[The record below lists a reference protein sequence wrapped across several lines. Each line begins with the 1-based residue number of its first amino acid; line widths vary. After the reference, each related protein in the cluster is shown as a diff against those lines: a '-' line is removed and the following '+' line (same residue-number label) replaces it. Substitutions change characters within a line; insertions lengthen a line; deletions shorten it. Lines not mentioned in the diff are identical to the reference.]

1 MSVNKVIIVGFVGRE
16 PETRAFQ
23 DGTGVTNFSVA
34 TSEKFKDKA
43 SGEYRENVEWHRIS
57 CFGKLSEIC
66 SKFVTKGSQ
75 VYVEGKL
82 VTRKWKDTNGVEKS
96 STEIRADVL
105 QMLGSK
111 EVRQPSI
118 DIGTISNHASQS
130 LGELLDDVPF

>member
-1 MSVNKVIIVGFVGRE
+1 MSVNKVLIIGFVGRE
-16 PETRAFQ
+16 PETRTFQ

-82 VTRKWKDTNGVEKS
+82 VTRKWKDSNGVEKS
-96 STEIRADVL
+96 STEVKADVL
-105 QMLGSK
+105 QLLGSK
-111 EVRQPSI
+111 EVKQPSI

>member
-16 PETRAFQ
+16 PETRTFQ

-34 TSEKFKDKA
+34 TSEKFKDKG
-43 SGEYRENVEWHRIS
+43 SGEYRENTEWHRIS

-82 VTRKWKDTNGVEKS
+82 VTRKWKDSNEVEKS
-96 STEIRADVL
+96 STEVKADVL
-105 QMLGSK
+105 QLLGSK
-111 EVRQPSI
+111 EVKQPSL
-118 DIGTISNHASQS
+118 DVGAISNHASQS

>member
-43 SGEYRENVEWHRIS
+43 SGEYRENTEWHRIS

-105 QMLGSK
+105 QMLGNK

>member
-1 MSVNKVIIVGFVGRE
+1 
-16 PETRAFQ
+16 
-23 DGTGVTNFSVA
+23 
-34 TSEKFKDKA
+34 
-43 SGEYRENVEWHRIS
+43 
-57 CFGKLSEIC
+57 
-66 SKFVTKGSQ
+66 
-75 VYVEGKL
+75 L

>member
-34 TSEKFKDKA
+34 TSEKYKDKA
-43 SGEYRENVEWHRIS
+43 SGEYRENTEWHRIS
-57 CFGKLSEIC
+57 CFGKLSEIA
-66 SKFVTKGSQ
+66 SKLVTKGSQ